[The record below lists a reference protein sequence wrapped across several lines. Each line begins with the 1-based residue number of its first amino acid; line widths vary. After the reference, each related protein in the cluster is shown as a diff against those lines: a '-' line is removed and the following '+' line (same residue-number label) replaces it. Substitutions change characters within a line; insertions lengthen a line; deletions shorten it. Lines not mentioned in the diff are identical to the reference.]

1 MKKFINILSCLIV
14 AMVAMCFTAKAQDDA
29 DLLMRDSWISLQ
41 MTGDELTEREEQ
53 EVVAFNTSSGDYLV
67 AYSSRPNMLVI
78 TSKNGIFDFDR
89 SSMKIL
95 IGYYNEND
103 ELVKKETPY
112 FFKLGSYSS
121 GYTGGADGK
130 SLMQYIRTQKGYVRI
145 VIDRY
150 RGANFD
156 VKFPTWAS
164 TPPVKTN
171 QTID

>member
-1 MKKFINILSCLIV
+1 MKKFIITIVLALVASLS
-14 AMVAMCFTAKAQDDA
+14 FTVKAQSDDV
-29 DLLMRDSWISLQ
+29 LLTHDAWISLQ
-41 MTGDELTEREEQ
+41 MAGDELTERDAQ
-53 EVVAFNTSSGDYLV
+53 EVVAFNMSSGDYIINY
-67 AYSSRPNMLVI
+67 ASRPNMLVI

-103 ELVKKETPY
+103 ELIKKETPY

-130 SLMQYIRTQKGYVRI
+130 NLMQYIRTQKGYVRI

-164 TPPVKTN
+164 TPPV
-171 QTID
+171 